1 MRRRLVTPGFSKEA
15 VMTKDA
21 TVAPR
26 CAALV
31 GPYLS
36 GKTTLLE
43 SILHACGTIP
53 RKGRT
58 ADHNTVGDPTPE
70 ARARGMSTE
79 VSVANTSFLG
89 DSWCFL
95 DCPGSF
101 EFTQE
106 TRNALLVAD
115 VAVVVCEPA
124 IERISALAPLFHY
137 LDEHDIPHMIFIN
150 KMDVASV
157 RIRDVMQALQ
167 GISKQPVV
175 LRQVP
180 IRTGD
185 ALTGYVDLVSERAYK
200 YQPGQPSAL
209 IQLPPEAE
217 EREHEARQT
226 LLETLADFDDALME
240 QLLEDIEPDKTNVYR
255 DLTENLREDRLVPVF
270 FGAAEADGGVRRLLK
285 ALRHEAPDVTLTR
298 MRSDIADGSE
308 PLVQVFKTV
317 YAGHTGKL
325 SYSRIWRGAL
335 KDGATLNGE
344 RISGLY
350 ALLGGKHEK
359 MPEAQAG
366 AVVALGRMDG
376 AHTGDA
382 LTPTG
387 KASAVPWPAQIPPVF
402 ASAIS
407 ATNRGDEVKLSGALQ
422 KLAEEDP
429 ALSVEHNAGT
439 GELLLWGQGDVHLG
453 VAADRLAH
461 RFNVSVARAR
471 PQVAYQ
477 ETIRKAVQQHA
488 RHKKQSGG
496 HGQFG
501 DVHIEVKPQPRG
513 DGFAFIDNITGGA
526 IPRQFIPSVEHGVRE
541 YLSRGPL
548 GFPVVDVAVRLYDGQ
563 FHTVDSSDMAFRA
576 AGILAMREA
585 MPAASPVLL
594 EPIYK
599 VAIDVPSEHTSKI
612 NNLITGKRGQIL
624 GFDTKQGW
632 TGWDTVE
639 CQMPQAELRDLII
652 ELRSLTQGSGTFR
665 FSFDHMAELTGR
677 LADQVVDERNVMAA
691 Q

>member
-1 MRRRLVTPGFSKEA
+1 
-15 VMTKDA
+15 MTKDA
-21 TVAPR
+21 TAAPR

-43 SILHACGTIP
+43 AILHACGAIP
-53 RKGRT
+53 RKGRA
-58 ADHNTVGDPTPE
+58 ADRNTVGDFSAE

-79 VSVANTSFLG
+79 VTVASCSFLG
-89 DSWCFL
+89 DPWSFL

-137 LDEHDIPHMIFIN
+137 LDEHDIPRMIFIN
-150 KMDVASV
+150 KMDVANV
-157 RIRDVMQALQ
+157 RVRDVMQALQ
-167 GISKQPVV
+167 GVSKQPVV

-180 IRTGD
+180 IRDGE
-185 ALTGYVDLVSERAYK
+185 AITGYVDLVSERAYR

-209 IQLPPEAE
+209 IQLPAEVE
-217 EREHEARQT
+217 EREHEARQA

-240 QLLEDIEPDKTNVYR
+240 QLLEDVEPDKTAVYR

-270 FGAAEADGGVRRLLK
+270 LGAAETDGGVRRLLK
-285 ALRHEAPDVTLTR
+285 ALRHEAPDVSLTR
-298 MRSDIADGSE
+298 MRSDIADDGE
-308 PLVQVFKTV
+308 PLAQVFKTV

-325 SYSRIWRGAL
+325 SYARVWRGTL
-335 KDGATLNGE
+335 KDGATLAGE
-344 RISGLY
+344 RVSGLY
-350 ALLGGKHEK
+350 QLIGGKHEK
-359 MPEAQAG
+359 VAEAPAG
-366 AVVALGRMDG
+366 AVVALGRMDSVR
-376 AHTGDA
+376 TGDA
-382 LTPTG
+382 LTPSG
-387 KASAVPWPAQIPPVF
+387 RAAAVPWPEPIPPVF

-407 ATNRGDEVKLSGALQ
+407 TANRGDEVKLSAALQ
-422 KLAEEDP
+422 KLCEEDP
-429 ALSVEHNAGT
+429 ALTVEHSTGT
-439 GELLLWGQGDVHLG
+439 GELLLWGQGDVHLA
-453 VAADRLAH
+453 VAADRLAN
-461 RFNVSVARAR
+461 RFNVQVNRAR

-477 ETIRKAVQQHA
+477 ETIRKPVQQHA

-501 DVHIEVKPQPRG
+501 DVHIEIKPLPRG
-513 DGFAFIDNITGGA
+513 GGFEFIDAITGGA
-526 IPRQFIPSVEHGVRE
+526 IPRQFIPSVEHGVKE
-541 YLSRGPL
+541 YLARGPL
-548 GFPVVDVAVRLYDGQ
+548 GFPVVDISVRLFDGQ
-563 FHTVDSSDMAFRA
+563 FHSVDSSDQAFRA
-576 AGILAMREA
+576 AGMLAMREA
-585 MPAASPVLL
+585 MPKASPVLL
-594 EPIYK
+594 EPIYR
-599 VAIDVPSEHTSKI
+599 VSIDVPSEHTSKI
-612 NNLITGKRGQIL
+612 NNLVTGKRGQIL
-624 GFDTKQGW
+624 GFDAKQGW
-632 TGWDTVE
+632 PGWDTVE

>member
-1 MRRRLVTPGFSKEA
+1 
-15 VMTKDA
+15 MTKDA
-21 TVAPR
+21 TAAPR

-43 SILHACGTIP
+43 AILHACGTIP

-58 ADHNTVGDPTPE
+58 ADGNTVGDPSPE
-70 ARARGMSTE
+70 ARARSMSTE
-79 VSVANTSFLG
+79 VSVATTSYLG
-89 DSWCFL
+89 DSWYFL

-137 LDEHDIPHMIFIN
+137 LDEHDIPRMIFIS
-150 KMDVASV
+150 KMDVSNV

-167 GISKQPVV
+167 AVSKQPVV

-185 ALTGYVDLVSERAYK
+185 AVTGYVDLVSERAYQYK
-200 YQPGQPSAL
+200 PGQPSAL
-209 IQLPPEAE
+209 IELPPEAE
-217 EREHEARQT
+217 EREQEARQE
-226 LLETLADFDDALME
+226 LLEALADYDDSLME
-240 QLLEDIEPDKTNVYR
+240 QLLEDIEPDKDKVYR
-255 DLTENLREDRLVPVF
+255 NLTVNLRDDKLVPVF
-270 FGAAEADGGVRRLLK
+270 FGEAEVDGGVRRLLK
-285 ALRHEAPDVTLTR
+285 ALRHEAPDVGITR
-298 MRSDIADGSE
+298 MRNDIADEGES
-308 PLVQVFKTV
+308 LVQVFKTI

-325 SYSRIWRGAL
+325 SYARIWRGPV
-335 KDGATLNGE
+335 KDGSSLNNE

-350 ALLGGKHEK
+350 TLLGGKHEK
-359 MPEAQAG
+359 VTEAPAG
-366 AVVALGRMDG
+366 AVVALGRVDS

-382 LTPTG
+382 LTPSG
-387 KASAVPWPAQIPPVF
+387 KGTAVPWPDPIPPVF
-402 ASAIS
+402 ANALAAS
-407 ATNRGDEVKLSGALQ
+407 NRGDEVKLSGALQ
-422 KLAEEDP
+422 KLCEEDP
-429 ALSVEHNAGT
+429 ALSVEHSAGT
-439 GELLLWGQGDVHLG
+439 NELLLWGQGDVHLG
-453 VAADRLAH
+453 VAADRLAN
-461 RFNVSVARAR
+461 RFNAQVTRSR

-477 ETIRKAVQQHA
+477 ETIRKPVQQHA

-501 DVHIEVKPQPRG
+501 DVHVEIKPQPRG
-513 DGFAFIDNITGGA
+513 AGFEFIDNITGGA
-526 IPRQFIPSVEHGVRE
+526 IPRQFIPSVEHGVKE

-548 GFPVVDVAVRLYDGQ
+548 GFPVVDVSVRLYDGQ

-576 AGILAMREA
+576 AGGLAMREA
-585 MPAASPVLL
+585 MPNASPVLL

-599 VAIDVPSEHTSKI
+599 VAIDVPSEHTSKV

-624 GFDTKQGW
+624 GFDAKHGW
-632 TGWDTVE
+632 AGWDTVE

-665 FSFDHMAELTGR
+665 FGFDHMAELTGR
-677 LADQVVDERNVMAA
+677 LADQVVDERTVMAA